1 MTGRV
6 DVLGCPV
13 DAVDRAAA
21 LDRIG
26 EAMRT
31 GRRLCPSLVNTAK
44 LVGMNTD
51 AELRRDVLAG
61 DLVLADGAG
70 VVLAAHLLGR
80 PLPGRVAGIDLMH
93 DTIALAA
100 REGFRPYLLGARA
113 DVVRHAAERLTARH
127 PGLDLAGWRD
137 GYFRPGDEPS
147 VVAAI
152 NASGADCLFVALP
165 TPMKERFLFRN
176 RVRLETPVIMGV
188 GGSLD
193 VVAGRVARAPG
204 WAQRAGLEWLFRL
217 MQEPVRMGRRYL
229 VTNTIFGA
237 WLIRAMAVRLAGQRY
252 APLARS

>member
-1 MTGRV
+1 MTLRI

-13 DAVDRAAA
+13 DAVDAPQA
-21 LDRIG
+21 LRRVA

-44 LVGMNTD
+44 LVAMKRD

-70 VVLAAHLLGR
+70 VVLAARVLGQ
-80 PLPGRVAGIDLMH
+80 PLPGRVAGIDLMLE
-93 DTIALAA
+93 TVALAA
-100 REGFRPYLLGARA
+100 REGFRPYLLGARR
-113 DVVRHAAERLTARH
+113 DVVRQAAETLAQTH

-137 GYFRPGDEPS
+137 GYFQPEDEAS

-176 RVRLETPVIMGV
+176 RVLLETPVIMGV

-204 WAQRAGLEWLFRL
+204 WARRAGLEWLFRL
-217 MQEPVRMGRRYL
+217 AQEPLRTGRRYL
-229 VTNTIFGA
+229 VTNTVFA
-237 WLIRAMAVRLAGQRY
+237 FWLIRALAVRMTGQHF